1 MLVNKDALDGSSTV
15 LMRFDI
21 GEEVLIPFDQPQ
33 LLPDGNYENVQVS
46 EQVREEVEI
55 KRITNDEVL
64 DVPVFPTEWNTM
76 VIASAEERV
85 VVTKRF

>member
-1 MLVNKDALDGSSTV
+1 
-15 LMRFDI
+15 MRFDI

-64 DVPVFPTEWNTM
+64 DVPVFPTEWNIM